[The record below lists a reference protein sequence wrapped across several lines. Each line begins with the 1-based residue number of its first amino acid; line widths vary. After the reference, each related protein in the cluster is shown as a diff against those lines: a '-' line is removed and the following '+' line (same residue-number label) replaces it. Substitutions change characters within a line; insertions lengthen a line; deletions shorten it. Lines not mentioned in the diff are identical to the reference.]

1 MTFHE
6 WFRIL
11 IVFCTAIFVGLTGL
25 LIWLW
30 HIEPKKPFDL
40 RDLFMTTGRDKKPH
54 VSRIALAELVALTAT
69 TSAYLGAM
77 AAKPELFTEATLAY
91 GGLWAVRGGFAT
103 YMKNRK

>member
-1 MTFHE
+1 MSFHE
-6 WFRIL
+6 WMRWA
-11 IVFCTAIFVGLTGL
+11 IVVSTAVFAGVAGM
-25 LIWLW
+25 LIWHW
-30 HIEPKKPFDL
+30 HTTPNHFDL
-40 RDLFMTTGRDKKPH
+40 RDLFMTMGRDKKPH